1 VNHYDLVV
9 IGAGLG
15 GCSFVAAL
23 EQLGYQGRIAL
34 VEAGRGPGGRTA
46 SRRSRTD
53 PRWCINHGAPAIN
66 LSESLP
72 AAVDRLLE
80 PLRREGTLQRVVNH
94 EVAIDANGHVVAVD
108 PSFTSKGT
116 FPGEWWAGSPIMA
129 SVCEGLLEH
138 SSDRLESHFGT
149 RVRWLSR
156 TPEHWTLSD
165 QSEDWQLK
173 AKRLVLGG
181 NLLAHPRSLAML
193 QWSDVP
199 LRSAVPKGDDPELDA
214 VLTTLEASASTVR
227 WNLMLDLGDV
237 AIETPALPWQIWL
250 TQDAQTRWGVER
262 IVLHRQADSR
272 LGLVAH
278 GLHNGAT
285 IDPITQPVLLDS
297 EAKRLKGVLPELLVH
312 WPALCKALESA
323 QSMGVMRW
331 GAAQPLN
338 HPVPSHLQWCP
349 KSAVGFC
356 GDWIE
361 GPYFGTGEGA
371 IRSGVALAEQLTAD
385 S

>member
-1 VNHYDLVV
+1 MNHYDLVV

-15 GCSFVAAL
+15 GCSLLASL
-23 EQLGYQGRIAL
+23 EKLGYQGRVAL

-53 PRWCINHGAPAIN
+53 PKWCINHGAPAIK

-72 AAVDRLLE
+72 SAVDGLLE
-80 PLRREGTLQRVVNH
+80 PLRDAGTLQRVENH

-108 PSFTSKGT
+108 PAFPS
-116 FPGEWWAGSPIMA
+116 PGEWWTGRPVMA
-129 SVCEGLLEH
+129 SVCEGLLGQ
-138 SSDRLESHFGT
+138 SSSKLESHFNT
-149 RVRWLSR
+149 RVRWLNR
-156 TPEHWTLSD
+156 TAEHWTLCD

-173 AKRLVLGG
+173 AKRLVLSG

-193 QWSDVP
+193 QWNDVP

-237 AIETPALPWQIWL
+237 AFETPALPWQIWL
-250 TQDAQTRWGVER
+250 TPDAQTRWGVER
-262 IVLHRQADSR
+262 IVLHRQTDAR

-285 IDPITQPVLLDS
+285 IDPSTQPALLES
-297 EAKRLKGVLPELLVH
+297 EAKRLGDVLPELLVH

-323 QSMGVMRW
+323 RSMGVMRW

-338 HPVPSHLQWCP
+338 HPVTSHLQWCRQ
-349 KSAVGFC
+349 STVGFC

-361 GPYFGTGEGA
+361 GPHFGTGEGA
-371 IRSGVALAEQLTAD
+371 IRSGVALAERLTTD